1 MRDAMLE
8 DEDGRLAALRRMDVL
23 DTQPEQPFDKIVGL
37 VRTVLS
43 VPIATVTLVD
53 NDRQW
58 FKAQQGL
65 AVSETERSISFCT
78 HTIRQREPLVV
89 RDARE
94 DPRFAT
100 SPLVTGA
107 PFIRAYAGAP
117 LRTPE
122 GYNVGALCAIDTRP
136 RDFSTAELAILSS
149 FALLV
154 VDQLELRQIASRD
167 QLTGTLTRR
176 GFIEQCNQEIARFRR
191 NGRPGALVL
200 LDLDHFKAINDTHGH
215 PAGDE
220 VLRQA
225 ASLCS
230 AAGRPADSLGRIGG
244 EEFALLLPETDVGDA
259 LAAAERL
266 RAAIEAHVFRLRSGT
281 EVRITAS
288 LGVAALD
295 ASIDSAEGWLAA
307 ADRPLY
313 AAKEGGRN
321 RSCG

>member
-1 MRDAMLE
+1 MRNVMLE
-8 DEDGRLAALRRMDVL
+8 DEYGRLAALRRMDVL
-23 DTQPEQPFDKIVGL
+23 DTPPEQPFDKIVDL

-43 VPIATVTLVD
+43 VPIAAVTLVD
-53 NDRQW
+53 HDRQW

-65 AVSETERSISFCT
+65 AVSGTERSISFCT
-78 HTIRQREPLVV
+78 HTIQQSEPLVV

-94 DPRFAT
+94 DPRFAANA
-100 SPLVTGA
+100 LVTKA

-136 RDFSTAELAILSS
+136 RHFSSAELAILSS

-176 GFIEQCNQEIARFRR
+176 AFIEQCNQEIGHFRR

-230 AAGRPADSLGRIGG
+230 AVRRPTDSLGRIGG
-244 EEFALLLPETDVGDA
+244 EEFALLLPETEMGDA

-266 RAAIEAHVFRLRSGT
+266 RVAIEAHVFRLRCGT

-307 ADRPLY
+307 ADGPLY
-313 AAKEGGRN
+313 AAKNGGRN